1 MGPGLFLYI
10 ESDIDFNTNGN
21 ANEREKC
28 MRVIRTSFIIVFC
41 IVGAL
46 FLAYQGVYWM
56 VQNNRK
62 AQYAELVSFFDSQE
76 VRGDIE
82 KVLKSKDPQAF
93 TEAGAIR
100 EYDLD
105 FNSIAEGTGRSI
117 RVLINGDSNLY
128 ISVKYIFVNN
138 RWEMSVLVSS
148 YELQKLLETK
158 E

>member
-1 MGPGLFLYI
+1 
-10 ESDIDFNTNGN
+10 
-21 ANEREKC
+21 

-46 FLAYQGVYWM
+46 FLAYQGVNWM
-56 VQNNRK
+56 VQNNRN

-105 FNSIAEGTGRSI
+105 YSSIAEGTGRSI
-117 RVLINGDSNLY
+117 QVLINGDSNTYLG
-128 ISVKYIFVNN
+128 VKYIFMNN
-138 RWEMSVLVSS
+138 KWQMSIVTSS
-148 YELQKLLETK
+148 NKLQQLLKSTE
-158 E
+158 

>member
-1 MGPGLFLYI
+1 
-10 ESDIDFNTNGN
+10 
-21 ANEREKC
+21 

-76 VRGDIE
+76 VWAEIE
-82 KVLKSKDPQAF
+82 QVIKSEDPHAF
-93 TEAGAIR
+93 TEAGVIKK
-100 EYDLD
+100 YDLD
-105 FNSIAEGTGRSI
+105 YDSMGVRTGRSI
-117 RVLINGDSNLY
+117 RVLINDDPSVY
-128 ISVKYIFVNN
+128 IGVKYIFVNN
-138 RWEMSVLVSS
+138 KWQMSIVTVSNKLHVLLKS
-148 YELQKLLETK
+148 K

>member
-1 MGPGLFLYI
+1 
-10 ESDIDFNTNGN
+10 
-21 ANEREKC
+21 

-46 FLAYQGVYWM
+46 FLAYQGVNWM

-62 AQYAELVSFFDSQE
+62 AQYAELVSFFDSKE
-76 VRGDIE
+76 VRDDIE
-82 KVLKSKDPQAF
+82 KVLKSKDPLAF
-93 TEAGAIR
+93 TEAGVIR

-128 ISVKYIFVNN
+128 IGVKYIFVNN
-138 RWEMSVLVSS
+138 KWQMSIVTVSNKLHVLLKS
-148 YELQKLLETK
+148 K

>member
-1 MGPGLFLYI
+1 
-10 ESDIDFNTNGN
+10 
-21 ANEREKC
+21 

-46 FLAYQGVYWM
+46 LLAYQGVNWM
-56 VQNNRK
+56 VQNNKK

-128 ISVKYIFVNN
+128 IGVKYIFVNN

>member
-1 MGPGLFLYI
+1 
-10 ESDIDFNTNGN
+10 
-21 ANEREKC
+21 
-28 MRVIRTSFIIVFC
+28 
-41 IVGAL
+41 
-46 FLAYQGVYWM
+46 M
-56 VQNNRK
+56 VQNNKK

-128 ISVKYIFVNN
+128 IGVKYIFVNN

>member
-1 MGPGLFLYI
+1 
-10 ESDIDFNTNGN
+10 
-21 ANEREKC
+21 

-56 VQNNRK
+56 VQNNKK

-93 TEAGAIR
+93 TETGAIR

-128 ISVKYIFVNN
+128 IGVKYIFVNN

>member
-1 MGPGLFLYI
+1 
-10 ESDIDFNTNGN
+10 
-21 ANEREKC
+21 

-46 FLAYQGVYWM
+46 FLAYQGVNWM
-56 VQNNRK
+56 VQNNKK

-128 ISVKYIFVNN
+128 IGVKYIFVNN

-158 E
+158 EWRSISF

>member
-1 MGPGLFLYI
+1 
-10 ESDIDFNTNGN
+10 
-21 ANEREKC
+21 
-28 MRVIRTSFIIVFC
+28 MRVIRISFIIVFC

-128 ISVKYIFVNN
+128 IGVKYIFVNN

>member
-1 MGPGLFLYI
+1 
-10 ESDIDFNTNGN
+10 
-21 ANEREKC
+21 

-46 FLAYQGVYWM
+46 FLAYQGVNWM
-56 VQNNRK
+56 VQNNKK
-62 AQYAELVSFFDSQE
+62 AKYAELVSFFDSKE

-93 TEAGAIR
+93 TEAGVIR

-128 ISVKYIFVNN
+128 IGVKYIFVNN

-148 YELQKLLETK
+148 YELQILLESK

>member
-1 MGPGLFLYI
+1 M
-10 ESDIDFNTNGN
+10 D
-21 ANEREKC
+21 EREKD

-105 FNSIAEGTGRSI
+105 YSSIAEGTGRSI

>member
-1 MGPGLFLYI
+1 
-10 ESDIDFNTNGN
+10 
-21 ANEREKC
+21 

-56 VQNNRK
+56 VQNNKK

-82 KVLKSKDPQAF
+82 KVLKSKDPLAF

-100 EYDLD
+100 KYDLD
-105 FNSIAEGTGRSI
+105 YSSIAEGTGRSI
-117 RVLINGDSNLY
+117 QVLINGDPNTYLG
-128 ISVKYIFVNN
+128 VKYIFMNN
-138 RWEMSVLVSS
+138 KWQMSIVTSS
-148 YELQKLLETK
+148 NKLQQLLKSTE
-158 E
+158 

>member
-1 MGPGLFLYI
+1 
-10 ESDIDFNTNGN
+10 
-21 ANEREKC
+21 

-41 IVGAL
+41 IAGAL

>member
-1 MGPGLFLYI
+1 
-10 ESDIDFNTNGN
+10 
-21 ANEREKC
+21 

-46 FLAYQGVYWM
+46 FLAYQGVNWM

-62 AQYAELVSFFDSQE
+62 AQYAELVSFFDSKE
-76 VRGDIE
+76 VRDDIE

-128 ISVKYIFVNN
+128 IGVKYIFVNN

-148 YELQKLLETK
+148 YELQILLESK